1 MKDQLARL
9 EKQLE
14 LLVEG
19 SLARLLGAEISP
31 SVVAGQLARAME
43 EVGKQDEQGHSF
55 APDQYALTLNPDDA
69 NLLLDSA
76 PNIHSVLAKGL
87 LEAVRSVG
95 YIIQRQPNITI
106 AADPTL
112 KRWEVRVVAWHSG
125 NPLEFTHP
133 MQREAVLR
141 SGALPDGAFL
151 IVDGRGHYALD
162 RPVVNIGRRLDNQL
176 ILDNPHVSRTHAQLR
191 IRDGRFVLFDL
202 GSTTG
207 TKVNGRAVKQHVLR
221 QGDVISIA
229 EIRLVYGEDPTGPP
243 DSTEAY
249 TPPFPPR
256 PAGDQK
262 TRSEIDPDR
271 DLGDLLRE

>member
-162 RPVVNIGRRLDNQL
+162 RPVINIGRRLDNQL

-262 TRSEIDPDR
+262 TRSEIDLDR

>member
-1 MKDQLARL
+1 MKDQFERL

-31 SVVAGQLARAME
+31 GVVARQLSRAME
-43 EVGKQDEQGHSF
+43 DVGKQDEQGRRY
-55 APDQYALTLNPDDA
+55 APDQYALTLNPEDA
-69 NLLLDSA
+69 NFLLDSA
-76 PNIHSVLAKGL
+76 PNIHSVLARGL
-87 LEAVRSVG
+87 LEAVRSAG
-95 YIIQRQPNITI
+95 YILQRQPNITV

-207 TKVNGRAVKQHVLR
+207 TKVNGRAIKQHVLR

-229 EIRLVYGEDPTGPP
+229 EIRLVYGEDPSGPP

-262 TRSEIDPDR
+262 TRSEIDR
-271 DLGDLLRE
+271 DGDFGDLLKK

>member
-9 EKQLE
+9 ERQLE
-14 LLVEG
+14 VLVEG
-19 SLARLLGAEISP
+19 SLARLLGAELSP

-43 EVGKQDEQGHSF
+43 EVGKQDDQGRSY
-55 APDQYALTLNPDDA
+55 APDQYALTLNPEDA
-69 NLLLDSA
+69 NFLLNSA
-76 PNIHSVLAKGL
+76 PNIHTVLARGL
-87 LEAVRSVG
+87 LEVVRSAG
-95 YIIQRQPNITI
+95 YILQRQPNITI

-133 MQREAVLR
+133 MEREAVLR

-191 IRDGRFVLFDL
+191 IKDGRFVLFDL

-229 EIRLVYGEDPTGPP
+229 EIRLVYGEDPSGPP

-262 TRSEIDPDR
+262 TRSEREWGGDPSR
-271 DLGDLLRE
+271 LPKE

>member
-31 SVVAGQLARAME
+31 SAVAGQLARAME

-133 MQREAVLR
+133 MQRQAALR

-162 RPVVNIGRRLDNQL
+162 RPVVNIGRRLDNQV

-229 EIRLVYGEDPTGPP
+229 EVRLVYGEDPTGPP

-262 TRSEIDPDR
+262 TRSEIDRDR

>member
-14 LLVEG
+14 VLVEG

-43 EVGKQDEQGHSF
+43 EVSKQDEQGNSF

-133 MQREAVLR
+133 MQRDAVLR

-191 IRDGRFVLFDL
+191 VRDGRFVLFDL
-202 GSTTG
+202 GSTIG
-207 TKVNGRAVKQHVLR
+207 TKVNGRAVRQHVLR

-229 EIRLVYGEDPTGPP
+229 EIRLVYGEDPAGPP

>member
-14 LLVEG
+14 VLVEG

-43 EVGKQDEQGHSF
+43 EVSKQDEQGNSF

-69 NLLLDSA
+69 NLLLNSA

-133 MQREAVLR
+133 MQRDAVLR

-191 IRDGRFVLFDL
+191 VRDGRFVLFDL
-202 GSTTG
+202 GSTIG
-207 TKVNGRAVKQHVLR
+207 TKVNGRAVRQHVLR

-229 EIRLVYGEDPTGPP
+229 EIRLVYGEDPAGPP

>member
-9 EKQLE
+9 ERQLE
-14 LLVEG
+14 VLVEG
-19 SLARLLGAEISP
+19 SLARLLGSEISP
-31 SVVAGQLARAME
+31 AVVAGQLAHAME
-43 EVGKQDEQGHSF
+43 EVGKQDEQGRSY
-55 APDQYALTLNPDDA
+55 APDQYALTLNPEDA
-69 NLLLDSA
+69 NFLFDSA
-76 PNIHSVLAKGL
+76 PNIQAVLAKGL
-87 LEAVRSVG
+87 LEAVRSAG
-95 YIIQRQPNITI
+95 YILQRQPNITV

-141 SGALPDGAFL
+141 PGALPDGAFL

-176 ILDNPHVSRTHAQLR
+176 ILDNPHVSRAHAQLR

-207 TKVNGRAVKQHVLR
+207 TKVNGRAVKQHILR
-221 QGDVISIA
+221 QGDVITIA
-229 EIRLVYGEDPTGPP
+229 DIRLVYGEDPK
-243 DSTEAY
+243 
-249 TPPFPPR
+249 R
-256 PAGDQK
+256 PA
-262 TRSEIDPDR
+262 
-271 DLGDLLRE
+271 

>member
-1 MKDQLARL
+1 MKDQLTRL
-9 EKQLE
+9 ERQLE

-19 SLARLLGAEISP
+19 SLGRLLGSEISP
-31 SVVAGQLARAME
+31 AIVAGQLAHAME
-43 EVGKQDEQGHSF
+43 EVGKQDEQGRSY
-55 APDQYALTLNPDDA
+55 APDQYALTLNPEDA
-69 NLLLDSA
+69 NFLLKSA
-76 PNIHSVLAKGL
+76 PNIHSVLARGL
-87 LEAVRSVG
+87 LEAVRSSG
-95 YIIQRQPNITI
+95 YILQRQPNITI

-112 KRWEVRVVAWHSG
+112 KRWEIRVVAWHSG

-133 MQREAVLR
+133 MQRDAVMR

-151 IVDGRGHYALD
+151 IVDGRGHYTLD

-191 IRDGRFVLFDL
+191 IRNGRFVLFDL

-207 TKVNGRAVKQHVLR
+207 TKVNGRAVKQHILR
-221 QGDVISIA
+221 QGDVITIA
-229 EIRLVYGEDPTGPP
+229 EVRLVYGEDPTGPP
-243 DSTEAY
+243 DATEAY

-262 TRSEIDPDR
+262 TRSEVESNGDP
-271 DLGDLLRE
+271 GSPISE

>member
-1 MKDQLARL
+1 
-9 EKQLE
+9 
-14 LLVEG
+14 V
-19 SLARLLGAEISP
+19 S
-31 SVVAGQLARAME
+31 
-43 EVGKQDEQGHSF
+43 KQDEQGQSY
-55 APDQYALTLNPDDA
+55 APDQYALTLHPDDA
-69 NLLLDSA
+69 AFLLDSA
-76 PNIHSVLAKGL
+76 PRIHTILAQGL
-87 LEAVRSVG
+87 LEAVRSAG
-95 YIIQRQPNITI
+95 YILQRRPNITI

-112 KRWEVRVVAWHSG
+112 KRWEIRVVAWHSG

-133 MQREAVLR
+133 MQREAMLR

-151 IVDGRGHYALD
+151 IVDGKGHYALD

-191 IRDGRFVLFDL
+191 LRDGRFVLFDL

-207 TKVNGRAVKQHVLR
+207 TKVNGRVVKQHILR

-229 EIRLVYGEDPTGPP
+229 EIRLVYGEDPKGPP
-243 DSTEAY
+243 DSTESY

-262 TRSEIDPDR
+262 TRSDFDR
-271 DLGDLLRE
+271 HGELTEPPGK

>member
-1 MKDQLARL
+1 MKDRLVRL

-31 SVVAGQLARAME
+31 AVVAGQLARAME
-43 EVGKQDEQGHSF
+43 EVGKRDEQGNSY
-55 APDQYALTLNPDDA
+55 APDQYALTLHPDDA
-69 NLLLDSA
+69 NFLLDSA

-87 LEAVRSVG
+87 LDVVRSAG
-95 YIIQRQPNITI
+95 FILQRQPNITI

-133 MQREAVLR
+133 MQRETVLR
-141 SGALPDGAFL
+141 SGEVPEGAFL

-207 TKVNGRAVKQHVLR
+207 TKVNGRAVKQHILR

-229 EIRLVYGEDPTGPP
+229 EIRLVYGEDPGGPP

-249 TPPFPPR
+249 APPFPPR

-262 TRSEIDPDR
+262 TRSEVDR
-271 DLGDLLRE
+271 DGDSGSLLKA